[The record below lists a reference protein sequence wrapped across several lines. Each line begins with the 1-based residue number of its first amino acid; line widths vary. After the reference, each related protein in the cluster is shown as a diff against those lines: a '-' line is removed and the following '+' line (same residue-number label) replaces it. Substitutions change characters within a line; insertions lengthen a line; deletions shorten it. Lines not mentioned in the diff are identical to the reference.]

1 MSKHLSQVSKEL
13 VGQVKQISSGLRS
26 GLQAKEA
33 ELESALQQ
41 LEAERQQG
49 RALQAVN
56 VRCCVLV

>member
-1 MSKHLSQVSKEL
+1 MSKHLPQVSKDL
-13 VGQVKQISSGLRS
+13 VGQVKQISSDLRS
-26 GLQAKEA
+26 GFQAKEA

-56 VRCCVLV
+56 VSCSVLV